1 MISECEMFSLIHAD
15 IPRNGHLTAN
25 ASRVVPTSPPPPV
38 SSPLVPSTHHAQPE
52 PLAAVLGNPQH
63 LVGFVKNLKRNNGAT
78 EKEKKGRGVPQA
90 GHQFMTVWM
99 SSKQERKARRVVA
112 ATLQFPNPAP
122 RLSGPPTQSKEFLP
136 SSSSS
141 LLNLPVLL
149 PRPPPERFMEK
160 ASDSP
165 PLLQAESHQ
174 LKGDLISK
182 ISLGKRNYP

>member
-1 MISECEMFSLIHAD
+1 MFSLIHAD
-15 IPRNGHLTAN
+15 IPRNSHLTAN

-63 LVGFVKNLKRNNGAT
+63 LMGFVKNLKRNNGAT
-78 EKEKKGRGVPQA
+78 EKEKKGRGIPQV

-122 RLSGPPTQSKEFLP
+122 RLSALLLRVRSFSLHLPLP
-136 SSSSS
+136 SSISWSSF
-141 LLNLPVLL
+141 PG
-149 PRPPPERFMEK
+149 
-160 ASDSP
+160 
-165 PLLQAESHQ
+165 PLQKDLWKRLQIAPLSCRQSHT
-174 LKGDLISK
+174 
-182 ISLGKRNYP
+182 N